1 MKAEDTAKT
10 YGELMHYCID
20 KGIKEPVDYDLNLAQ
35 AEISFKA
42 GYQQALQEHE
52 WDDNYYLG
60 KTAGIKEV
68 VDWIQKHQPYMAF
81 HCNKDWQSQL
91 KEWK

>member
-1 MKAEDTAKT
+1 MKAEDTMMGKVQRDNIF
-10 YGELMHYCID
+10 YR
-20 KGIKEPVDYDLNLAQ
+20 GIGTLEGVCKMQ

-60 KTAGIKEV
+60 KKAGIKEV
-68 VDWIQKHQPYMAF
+68 VDWIQKHLPYMAI
-81 HCNKDWQSQL
+81 HCAKDWQSQL